1 MLEKLA
7 RRITILVKKIKIS
20 QGNIVKNS
28 LKNPANVIVFSTK
41 KANRTISFGFCMYY
55 IKKLIS
61 SSSST

>member
-28 LKNPANVIVFSTK
+28 LKNPANVIIFSTK
-41 KANRTISFGFCMYY
+41 KATRTISFGFCMYY
-55 IKKLIS
+55 IKKLTS